1 MAAPRSWA
9 VPILVVGMLVSGS
22 ANSLL
27 TKYQDMQCVENCE
40 QGNLRRTNFEQPV
53 WQSLNM
59 FVGELMCMIPFLLKP
74 WIARLRGRPQY
85 DSSLVYSPL
94 PQNEEANDSDLSDTE
109 DTLHPHR
116 NARKPAIAHGNRPM
130 TGAHQALFLFPAVC
144 DIAGTTLMNVGLI
157 LTPVSIYQM
166 SRGALVLWVGILS
179 VIFLRRRLRAYQWVS
194 LVIVMLGVALV
205 GLAGSL
211 VKKVSSADKG
221 GGELDERVVVVLL
234 KRLAVATAQMVAPE
248 DPTKVFIGVLLITGA
263 QIFTATQFV
272 IEEKIFSLYNVEP
285 LQAVGLEGFW
295 GLSVILICMPALHY
309 LFATKSPYFD
319 IPRGWHQI
327 VDHPL
332 VLGLSVAICFSIA
345 AFNLCG
351 LGVTKAVSASAR
363 STIDTCRTLSIWVVS
378 LSLGWEH
385 LSWPFSLLQITGF
398 ALLVYGTFVFNGLV
412 RPLICAPDPAELV
425 ELPHEEVLD
434 ETAITPAAQRQ
445 GRIGYDVV
453 PIDEEERQ

>member
-9 VPILVVGMLVSGS
+9 VPILAVSMLVSGS

-27 TKYQDMQCVENCE
+27 
-40 QGNLRRTNFEQPV
+40 
-53 WQSLNM
+53 M
-59 FVGELMCMIPFLLKP
+59 FVGELMCMMPFLLKP

-85 DSSLVYSPL
+85 ESTL
-94 PQNEEANDSDLSDTE
+94 NEEGADDDLSDAE
-109 DTLHPHR
+109 DALQQPSSD
-116 NARKPAIAHGNRPM
+116 RKPIIPTGDLPM
-130 TGAHQALFLFPAVC
+130 TGIHQALFLFPAVC

-179 VIFLRRRLRAYQWVS
+179 VMFLRRRLRAYQWVS

-205 GLAGSL
+205 GLAGSM
-211 VKKVSSADKG
+211 VKKVPAS
-221 GGELDERVVVVLL
+221 VVVDGEDDGVAMILL
-234 KRLAVATAQMVAPE
+234 KRLAVATAEMVAPE

-272 IEEKIFSLYNVEP
+272 IEEKILSMYKVEP

-295 GLSVILICMPALHY
+295 GLSVILLCMPALHF
-309 LFATKSPYFD
+309 LFASKSPYFD

-327 VDHPL
+327 IDHPL

-345 AFNLCG
+345 AFNLSG

-412 RPLICAPDPAELV
+412 RPLICAPSPVELV

-434 ETAITPAAQRQ
+434 TTAVAPAAQRQ

-453 PIDEEERQ
+453 PIDEERH